1 MYILLHSTSNSNQAS
16 LIRKNLHLCHWAVLN
31 QLSYIMILI
40 DLFAFSN
47 AGSFADLAPNI
58 MKRSY
63 NIFIKDDIGLNVSND
78 DSVFFSHQSLFDKI
92 KYTHQPKK

>member
-1 MYILLHSTSNSNQAS
+1 MYILVHSTSNSNQAS
-16 LIRKNLHLCHWAVLN
+16 LIRKNLHLCHWAILN

-47 AGSFADLAPNI
+47 AGSFAHLAPN

-63 NIFIKDDIGLNVSND
+63 NIFIKDDRAKCI
-78 DSVFFSHQSLFDKI
+78 Q
-92 KYTHQPKK
+92 

>member
-1 MYILLHSTSNSNQAS
+1 MYILVHTTSNSHQAN
-16 LIRKNLHLCHWAVLN
+16 LIRKNLHLCHWAILN

-47 AGSFADLAPNI
+47 AGSFADLAPN

-63 NIFIKDDIGLNVSND
+63 NIFIKDDWAKCI
-78 DSVFFSHQSLFDKI
+78 Q
-92 KYTHQPKK
+92 